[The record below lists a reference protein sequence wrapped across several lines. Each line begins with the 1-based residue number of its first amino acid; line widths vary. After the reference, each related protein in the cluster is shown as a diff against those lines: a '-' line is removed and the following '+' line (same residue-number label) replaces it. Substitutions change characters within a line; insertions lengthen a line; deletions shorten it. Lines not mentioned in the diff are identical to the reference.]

1 VPVKALRMSVGDAAA
16 ILDVASDASATE
28 IQAAF
33 RRVIAAHHPDLGGDV
48 AAALRVLG
56 ARDVLMTARTAT
68 NTASHRRRAFV
79 RRRRF
84 GWR

>member
-1 VPVKALRMSVGDAAA
+1 MSVADAAV

-33 RRVIAAHHPDLGGDV
+33 RRVIAANHPDLGGDV
-48 AAALRVLG
+48 AVALRVLA

-68 NTASHRRRAFV
+68 NTSLHRRRAFV
-79 RRRRF
+79 PRRRF